1 MGDFNEIEQRIDE
14 SLAGMAP
21 PFDHNSIENA
31 KANVLSRI
39 SLGDESSD
47 QLTSVKSKSYS
58 WLRVAAV
65 LAVLFI
71 AGIAFILSGNERF
84 ENPGSEQAAFFLP
97 DGSEIT
103 FSPGSVAEF
112 NKYSWNWDRSLS
124 FSGEGYFDVV
134 PGEKFIVNTNGG
146 DIEVLGTEFTLW
158 ADKEDLFVHCTEGS
172 VQVSNDSGT
181 SVLQPN
187 EFLRVERGV
196 ISSKASY
203 FVNGFI
209 SPRKTG
215 SLSYESV
222 PVGIVISELEKVFGV
237 EIKNDLPS
245 NLIYSGILDI
255 SDENQC
261 FQVFCK
267 PFGAIFD
274 KNADGHVS
282 IHLK

>member
-1 MGDFNEIEQRIDE
+1 MSDFNNIEQRIDE
-14 SLAGMAP
+14 SLAGMRP
-21 PFDHNSIENA
+21 PFDQNSIEDA
-31 KANVLSRI
+31 KASVLSRI
-39 SLGDESSD
+39 SLGDESSS
-47 QLTSVKSKSYS
+47 QSTSIMSKSYA

-71 AGIAFILSGNERF
+71 AEIAFILSGNERF

-103 FSPGSVAEF
+103 FSPGSAAEF

-134 PGEKFIVNTNGG
+134 PGEKFIVNTKGG

-158 ADKEDLFVHCTEGS
+158 ADKNDLFVHCTEGS
-172 VQVSNDSGT
+172 VQVSNDSGS
-181 SVLQPN
+181 SVLQTN

-196 ISSKASY
+196 ITPKASY

-209 SPRKTG
+209 TPRKTR

-282 IHLK
+282 IHL